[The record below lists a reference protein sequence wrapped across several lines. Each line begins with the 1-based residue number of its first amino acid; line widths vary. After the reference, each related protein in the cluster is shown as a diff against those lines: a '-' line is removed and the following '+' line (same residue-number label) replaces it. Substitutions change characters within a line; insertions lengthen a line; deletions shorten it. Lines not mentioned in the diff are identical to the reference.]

1 MTSDVASSGPLLAA
15 DSLGDLSLPLPGG
28 VLSGC
33 QGPAVF
39 GLAPSSATCPLPPL
53 GTARMQLG
61 AHPQPRGSA
70 GGGGEHFSTPSPAQP
85 SPARPGPGISKS
97 SLTCGQ
103 SRAGSCLL
111 RPRSGVADKGAA
123 ATPRARRA
131 ALGTRSSAASASLQL
146 LAWRYASSDC
156 RRGHSPTHPGTSC
169 GHRTVSK

>member
-1 MTSDVASSGPLLAA
+1 MLLPVP
-15 DSLGDLSLPLPGG
+15 SLPLIPLATSPYPYRE
-28 VLSGC
+28 VFPYVTVRLSGSC
-33 QGPAVF
+33 CLRPPPIF
-39 GLAPSSATCPLPPL
+39 CHLPTSATGHRTPA
-53 GTARMQLG
+53 AR
-61 AHPQPRGSA
+61 
-70 GGGGEHFSTPSPAQP
+70 STPPTRGKCGEGGSTSLLPAQ
-85 SPARPGPGISKS
+85 PGPGISKN

-111 RPRSGVADKGAA
+111 RPRAGVADKGAA

-169 GHRTVSK
+169 GHRTV